1 MMSPRTTAMEGFKRE
16 LRRSLSP
23 QAPPASV
30 THPPH
35 EGAATPWAFDRGR
48 RRSALHMIAV
58 RVRASSLA
66 ARAAEVER
74 SASAA
79 AITTRNVVDIVFLFF
94 LASIPR
100 RPAIPV
106 AYSSLRRNLETHST
120 FVKCL

>member
-48 RRSALHMIAV
+48 RRSALHVIAV

-94 LASIPR
+94 LASWRRYQGDRRSPLHIPR
-100 RPAIPV
+100 CGETLKHIPH
-106 AYSSLRRNLETHST
+106 L
-120 FVKCL
+120 